1 MYEMYKI
8 EFIKVTKLEKIKCM
22 IIFMIVNSA
31 KKVTE
36 YEGKKCVIIKK
47 NSSK

>member
-8 EFIKVTKLEKIKCM
+8 KFIKVTKLEKIKCT
-22 IIFMIVNSA
+22 IIYMIVNSA